1 MMIAK
6 TKVLILDD
14 ERIVGERLKASLE
27 RVGFSV
33 DAFFASRDALKKI
46 EQEHYDILVT
56 DLKMKD
62 PDGLEVL
69 RTAKKKRPNIKAV
82 VITGFA
88 TDQMAEEAF
97 SAGAVNFIAKPF
109 KISQLIK
116 LLTTLASPHSSD

>member
-1 MMIAK
+1 MMTK
-6 TKVLILDD
+6 TKVLIVDD
-14 ERIVGERLKASLE
+14 EPIVGERLKASLE

-33 DAFFASRDALKKI
+33 DAFFSSQDALKKM
-46 EQEHYDILVT
+46 EQEYYDILVT

-69 RTAKKKRPNIKAV
+69 RTAKRIKPDIKAV

-88 TDQMAEEAF
+88 TNQMAEEAL
-97 SAGAVNFIAKPF
+97 SAGAANFIAKPF

-116 LLTTLASPHSSD
+116 LLTKLTSPHNSD